1 MTYIDSRFYA
11 IKVILYIALLLLS
24 HTFLDPD
31 MMLYPARSQWGT
43 YCGCCSK
50 RDGAQT

>member
-1 MTYIDSRFYA
+1 MKYKDSRFYA

-31 MMLYPARSQWGT
+31 MMLYPARSRWGT
-43 YCGCCSK
+43 YRGCFSR
-50 RDGAQT
+50 RDRAWT